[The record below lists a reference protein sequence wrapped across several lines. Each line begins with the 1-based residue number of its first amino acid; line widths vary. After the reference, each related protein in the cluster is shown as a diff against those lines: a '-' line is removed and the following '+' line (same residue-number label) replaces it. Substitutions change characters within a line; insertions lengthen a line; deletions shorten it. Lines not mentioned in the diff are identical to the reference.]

1 MASARRRPR
10 SAPEKLEEAARG
22 HPRASTHL
30 AFRPLDRSIRVD
42 CGSKMDRIGQDQ
54 AWRVVIGA
62 SKGLSGVDDAA
73 EAERRVGLGRPL
85 HSHPLPANGQP
96 GDPTR
101 WGFRPKRLCGV
112 AGHFHADNCW
122 LYRDIDRV
130 LGCGIANPVTKE
142 MALPLFQFCSAI
154 V

>member
-42 CGSKMDRIGQDQ
+42 CGSQMDRIGQDQ

-62 SKGLSGVDDAA
+62 SKVLSGVDDAA
-73 EAERRVGLGRPL
+73 KRPSEGWVSADPSTAIRCLRTVNQATQHVGDFDLSDCAALRATFMQTIAGFIETSIESWGAESQTQLL
-85 HSHPLPANGQP
+85 K
-96 GDPTR
+96 R
-101 WGFRPKRLCGV
+101 WLSMYFSSVRL
-112 AGHFHADNCW
+112 
-122 LYRDIDRV
+122 
-130 LGCGIANPVTKE
+130 
-142 MALPLFQFCSAI
+142 
-154 V
+154 